1 MKHTLDADQEKQ
13 KQALIRSA
21 KQAFSGDPKL
31 LDEYTNEDWRL
42 ARVDANVK
50 TLMEGDITIARKSE
64 RPETIIP
71 RVYAYCW
78 RTKTQITLHTTDPIE
93 FLED

>member
-1 MKHTLDADQEKQ
+1 MKRTLDNDQAEQ
-13 KQALIRSA
+13 KRRLILSA
-21 KQAFSGDPKL
+21 QQAFASDPQL

-42 ARVDANVK
+42 ARVDADVK
-50 TLMEGDITIARKSE
+50 SLKEGDVTIARKSE

-78 RTKTQITLHTTDPIE
+78 RSRSQVTLHTTDPIE